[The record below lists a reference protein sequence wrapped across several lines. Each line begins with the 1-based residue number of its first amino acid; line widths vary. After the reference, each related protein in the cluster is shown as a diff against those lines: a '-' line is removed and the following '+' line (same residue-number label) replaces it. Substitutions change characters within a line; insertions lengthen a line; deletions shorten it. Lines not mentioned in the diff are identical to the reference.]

1 MKSHEFPAPEN
12 GSKGQQ
18 RCAPEPLMQVH
29 EKRYMKRAGVAGL
42 RERASK
48 FCLDGW
54 EMSRITM
61 MYTNNIPLSVPVSML
76 MH

>member
-1 MKSHEFPAPEN
+1 
-12 GSKGQQ
+12 
-18 RCAPEPLMQVH
+18 MQVH